1 MTRSIFPALYVV
13 AALSSIGSVCAQ
25 GQKVMTQPM
34 DPTGKWPYPEKQYHN
49 DRTLAGPF
57 MRKLRRIR
65 AAEGNDAAAAR
76 IPAAWDAYAK
86 RRLEPRWKN
95 GWNIHL
101 AFDGWGFWVW
111 HEAQFDTGKDDPE
124 WALLLYKSIYDI
136 AKTQKRFDW
145 TMHVRASLVVSYSTL
160 CQWAN
165 ARAVLNK
172 AEDYYKGI
180 GFDLDPNKLPAQG
193 DWDAKVPFVKTRDFP
208 VILPNGRAVI
218 HWQRSEE
225 RKDASKPIHIDNI
238 LTGLMQELAYED
250 HMMGR
255 WDRAIERGI
264 WLRKWSNA
272 VNNFNADKNRK
283 YEVKRVNEDTYR
295 AVSLQM
301 ASIMVS
307 LGFTEKALG
316 LIEEG
321 LARKPATMNDLS
333 GRTHLEIL
341 KARLLVEYGKENAA
355 LDAKMDEAI
364 AREGKSANIQVGS
377 MDTARIVKSQC
388 LVTMGKV
395 DEAEAL
401 LRTITAR
408 QKRTIRGWLTA
419 ELALIDIMLERSE
432 FSKAEST
439 LRELMDALRITGVKI
454 DELNLY
460 RSYVKWGIRSGN
472 WEAALRAQRE
482 VMRLVD
488 AFRMTPI
495 VPLEQATLSRIMA
508 ELGDQAESDRL
519 AALARAGAKGRETR
533 FVEKVE
539 KELAERPG
547 KQVATKKSR
556 VLVQPKRVMSVPLD
570 GFPARAVVSLVNYGG
585 KQAKGVLKIKGL
597 PAKISWDDKSGS
609 GVIEVENAPGNAV
622 ERASETI
629 YIEAG
634 AMAIFSCSGKLA
646 NQVSKTVFL
655 EWVENGEGASH
666 CEWIIGAAD
675 KESDGAVV
683 DAAEYGDDPFFLI
696 PIYHHLQ
703 CKSNAPVNLR
713 VVASQPCRVEMY
725 DEAGALQ
732 MVDAEGNGSLA
743 ESGDWLGMDRDR
755 NLAAEALP
763 DTATGETRFLL
774 QLDPKDWKGKDPL
787 RIRVEWLVDG
797 KWYLAAENQ
806 IVSGK

>member
-1 MTRSIFPALYVV
+1 MTP
-13 AALSSIGSVCAQ
+13 
-25 GQKVMTQPM
+25 PM
-34 DPTGKWPYPEKQYHN
+34 DPAGKWPYPEKQYHN
-49 DRTLAGPF
+49 DRTLTGPF
-57 MRKLRRIR
+57 LRKLRRIR
-65 AAEGNDAAAAR
+65 AAEGNAAAAR

-86 RRLEPRWKN
+86 RRLEPRWKK
-95 GWNIHL
+95 GWNINL
-101 AFDGWGFWVW
+101 AFNAWGFWVW

-136 AKTQKRFDW
+136 AKAEKRFDW

-180 GFDLDPNKLPAQG
+180 GFDLDPNKLPARG

-238 LTGLMQELAYED
+238 LTALMQELAYED

-301 ASIMVS
+301 ASIMES

-341 KARLLVEYGKENAA
+341 KARLLVEYGKEDAA
-355 LDAKMDEAI
+355 LIAKMNEAI
-364 AREGKSANIQVGS
+364 AREGKLPNIGVGG
-377 MDTARIVKSQC
+377 MDDARIVKSQC
-388 LVTMGKV
+388 LVTLGKL

-401 LRTITAR
+401 LRAITAR
-408 QKRTIRGWLTA
+408 EKRTMRGWLTA
-419 ELALIDIMLERSE
+419 ELVLVDIMLKRGD
-432 FSKAEST
+432 FTKAEST
-439 LRELMDALRITGVKI
+439 LRELMDALRITGMKI
-454 DELNLY
+454 DELSLY
-460 RSYVKWGIRSGN
+460 RAYVKWAFASGN
-472 WEAALRAQRE
+472 WEEALRAHRE
-482 VMRLVD
+482 VMRLVE

-495 VPLEQATLSRIMA
+495 MPQEQAVLSRIMA
-508 ELGDQAESDRL
+508 ELGEQAESNRL
-519 AALARAGAKGRETR
+519 ADLARAGAKGREGR
-533 FVEKVE
+533 FVESIEEQLRDRPE
-539 KELAERPG
+539 KGSAMTAG
-547 KQVATKKSR
+547 R
-556 VLVQPKRVMSVPLD
+556 VLIQPKRVVSVPLD
-570 GFPARAVVSLVNYGG
+570 GLPARAVVSLVNHGG
-585 KQAKGVLKIKGL
+585 REAKGVLRVKGL
-597 PAKISWDDKSGS
+597 PAKISWDQTTGQ
-609 GVIEVENAPGNAV
+609 GIVEVEEAPRNTV
-622 ERASETI
+622 ERVSGEI
-629 YIEAG
+629 RIGAG
-634 AMAIFSCSGKLA
+634 AMAMFSCYGKLA
-646 NQVSKTVFL
+646 GEMQHHVLL
-655 EWVENGEGASH
+655 EWDGQGEGADP
-666 CEWIIGAAD
+666 CEWIIGAPD
-675 KESDGAVV
+675 KESDGAII
-683 DAAEYGDDPFFLI
+683 DAGEYEDDPFFLI
-696 PIYHHLQ
+696 PIHHHLQ
-703 CKSNAPVNLR
+703 SKGKEPVNIR
-713 VVASQPCRVEMY
+713 VVASEPSRVELY
-725 DEAGALQ
+725 DAQGVLQ
-732 MVDAEGNGSLA
+732 MVDSEANGSLA
-743 ESGDWLGMDRDR
+743 EAGDWLGMDRDR
-755 NLAAEALP
+755 NLAPELLP
-763 DTATGETRFLL
+763 DPESKETIFLL
-774 QLDPKDWKGKDPL
+774 QIDPKDWKGSEPL

-797 KWYLAAENQ
+797 KWFLAAEDQ